1 MTSYNNATNT
11 PIDWQGLSQKELVGK
26 TIAEVRYMTD
36 KEADGMDWDS
46 KPLVIF
52 FTDNSYIFASRDDEG
67 NNGGAL
73 AVGPDETLP
82 VLRGDD

>member
-11 PIDWQGLSQKELVGK
+11 PIDWEGLCRKELVGK
-26 TIAEVRYMTD
+26 TIGDVRYMD
-36 KEADGMDWDS
+36 DEEADGMGWDS

-67 NNGGAL
+67 NNGGSL
-73 AVGPDETLP
+73 FTSLKDLEVIP
-82 VLRGDD
+82 VI